1 MPNGLQYKQGE
12 MEVGNMKTSLIVDD
26 KLWQD
31 FSIIVIKKEGIGKKN
46 NVLVE
51 LIKEYVKENGG
62 MQK

>member
-26 KLWQD
+26 KLWQY

>member
-1 MPNGLQYKQGE
+1 MLNGLQYKQGK
-12 MEVGNMKTSLIVDD
+12 MKAGNMKTSLIVDD